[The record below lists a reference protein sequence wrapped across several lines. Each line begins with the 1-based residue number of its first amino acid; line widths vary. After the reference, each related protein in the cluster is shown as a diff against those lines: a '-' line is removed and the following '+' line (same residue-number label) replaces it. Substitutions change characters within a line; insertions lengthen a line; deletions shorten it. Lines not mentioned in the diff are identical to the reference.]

1 MEEVIFIDPNGN
13 IIQYDNICSH
23 VGVAAKLISENEE
36 LKQRYQESGC
46 RVPNMFLMVYEGYIA
61 VSVDPIYGMNLTVN
75 SERLTDIQ
83 KEIVRNYLIS
93 GARLST
99 INEETVNA
107 LMKGRHEKQKKLDP
121 K

>member
-61 VSVDPIYGMNLTVN
+61 VSVDPIYGMNLTAGFKAEIFVIIVLTSKSPLN
-75 SERLTDIQ
+75 AFLRLGSNL
-83 KEIVRNYLIS
+83 KLI
-93 GARLST
+93 
-99 INEETVNA
+99 
-107 LMKGRHEKQKKLDP
+107 
-121 K
+121 